1 MDTQGLQGEPAVLR
15 RAVLVAALALGTCAI
30 AGEELPPVE
39 VYGPTVCLACIDW
52 TDHLRQNGFNASFE
66 GVQDMAAIKRRLG
79 VPAELESRL
88 TAVVGG
94 YFIEGHVP
102 AEDIKQLLKERP
114 VARGLAVPGLPR
126 GAPGFEKSAPFCE
139 RGCTIL
145 DAENT
150 EPMVRRE
157 IYNTL
162 LVEKNG
168 KTRVWAR
175 H

>member
-1 MDTQGLQGEPAVLR
+1 MLK
-15 RAVLVAALALGTCAI
+15 RAALVAALALWTGAA

-39 VYGPTVCLACIDW
+39 VYGPEVCLACIDW
-52 TDHLRQNGFNASFE
+52 TDHLRQNGFTASFQ
-66 GVQDMAAIKRRLG
+66 GVPDMAAVKRRLG
-79 VPAELESRL
+79 VPADLESRL

-114 VARGLAVPGLPR
+114 PARGLAVPGLPR